1 MDDLGNRDKNRQNP
15 RGNERNVG
23 RTNEA
28 LRLGYLLL
36 WNFADRL
43 AYGNSKELDQDFYK
57 NLIVFKVDW
66 SDNGLDKSLSHEK
79 LMLEVRHEL
88 NYYINGAP
96 YPEKSHFRNL
106 AIQDPNFLDAIADTF
121 GGFDGIVGFILAGND
136 MCSSELLAQLIDGK
150 YSIPGTMDSTR
161 QRAQELLDS
170 RL

>member
-57 NLIVFKVDW
+57 NLIDFKP
-66 SDNGLDKSLSHEK
+66 KEK
-79 LMLEVRHEL
+79 VQVLL
-88 NYYINGAP
+88 
-96 YPEKSHFRNL
+96 
-106 AIQDPNFLDAIADTF
+106 QDH
-121 GGFDGIVGFILAGND
+121 GVV
-136 MCSSELLAQLIDGK
+136 
-150 YSIPGTMDSTR
+150 
-161 QRAQELLDS
+161 
-170 RL
+170 

>member
-1 MDDLGNRDKNRQNP
+1 MDDLGNRDKNKQNP

-36 WNFADRL
+36 WNFANRL
-43 AYGNSKELDQDFYK
+43 AYGDPKELDQDFYK

-96 YPEKSHFRNL
+96 YPEKAHFRNL
-106 AIQDPNFLDAIADTF
+106 GIEDSNFLDAVADTF
-121 GGFDGIVGFILAGND
+121 GGLDGIVGFILAGNSN
-136 MCSSELLAQLIDGK
+136 CSIELLNELADGK
-150 YSIPGTMDSTR
+150 YSIYDGYDSTR
-161 QRAQELLDS
+161 KRVQELLEY
-170 RL
+170 R

>member
-1 MDDLGNRDKNRQNP
+1 MDDLGNRDKNKQNP

-43 AYGNSKELDQDFYK
+43 AHGNSKELDQDFYK

-79 LMLEVRHEL
+79 LMLEVRNEL
-88 NYYINGAP
+88 NYFINGAP
-96 YPEKSHFRNL
+96 YPEKAHFRNL
-106 AIQDPNFLDAIADTF
+106 GIEDSNFLDAVADTF
-121 GGFDGIVGFILAGND
+121 GGLDGIVGFILAGND
-136 MCSSELLAQLIDGK
+136 TCSAELLAQLIDGK
-150 YSIPGTMDSTR
+150 YSIPGTTDSTR
-161 QRAQELLDS
+161 QRAQELLES
-170 RL
+170 R